1 MPDDHR
7 HARVRAANQA
17 VGRRNRR
24 EDVVRFQRVVTEV
37 IQLTGE
43 NIEEDF
49 GIRGGIDMAAFFFK
63 QLLRS
68 SCALVRLPLCANVMP
83 YGELT

>member
-7 HARVRAANQA
+7 HARVRAADQA

-49 GIRGGIDMAAFFFK
+49 GIRGGIDMAAF
-63 QLLRS
+63 S
-68 SCALVRLPLCANVMP
+68 SNSFYAARAHWSGCRYAPM
-83 YGELT
+83 

>member
-7 HARVRAANQA
+7 HARVRAADQA

-68 SCALVRLPLCANVMP
+68 SCALVSCRYAPM
-83 YGELT
+83 

>member
-1 MPDDHR
+1 MTDDHR
-7 HARVRAANQA
+7 HASAYAPRIRRLVAAIA
-17 VGRRNRR
+17 AKML
-24 EDVVRFQRVVTEV
+24 RFQWVVTEV

-49 GIRGGIDMAAFFFK
+49 GIRGGIDVAAF
-63 QLLRS
+63 S
-68 SCALVRLPLCANVMP
+68 SNSFYAARAHWSGLPLCANVMP